1 MHKKIPLNLGRAYDK
16 LVSLKT
22 DEEIGDYLKIL
33 DKKTKLMNK
42 NKRKTF
48 YKTLGDELTEKGDD
62 YFEEKKYSLAKESYF
77 KAVDIY
83 EKAEEKD
90 KVRILSKLVI
100 YANLLENSGKQKSSA
115 ELRKRLEKKSKKN
128 NGLEFLLII

>member
-1 MHKKIPLNLGRAYDK
+1 MHKKIPLNLERAYDK

-22 DEEIGDYLKIL
+22 DEEIGNYLKIL

-62 YFEEKKYSLAKESYF
+62 YFEEKKYSLAKESYL

-83 EKAEEKD
+83 KKAEEKD
-90 KVRILSKLVI
+90 KVKILGKLGI
-100 YANLLENSGKQKSSA
+100 YAGLVADSEKQKPVIN
-115 ELRKRLEKKSKKN
+115 LRKRLEAKGKKK
-128 NGLEFLLII
+128 